1 MIHGLIGTRKRSG
14 RVLDLGAG
22 EGSFPAPDSRELPNS
37 REFVVRCDIERPLQC
52 RDRYVIADSA
62 YLPFRNGVFNTV
74 VANHSL
80 EHVADLQATLAEV
93 GRVIRSGG
101 VFYASVPD
109 AKSLA
114 DRIYRWLGRG
124 GGHVNAF
131 KAESDLRL
139 QVERVAGLPCRSSR
153 LLFSSF
159 SFLGPRSRANR
170 WQHKL
175 LLFLGAP
182 HAVVAGLTGLLRWLD
197 VLFRTQFSRYGWEYL
212 FGSYPQALPSR
223 CWTNVCSSCGKGVPR
238 SELTENAILGGGD
251 LSPVFRCPGCGS
263 WNLRTPEVQN
273 PCRQASGR

>member
-1 MIHGLIGTRKRSG
+1 
-14 RVLDLGAG
+14 VLDLGAG

-37 REFVVRCDIERPLQC
+37 LEFVVRCDIERPRLC
-52 RDRYVIADSA
+52 GDRYVIADSA
-62 YLPFRNGVFNTV
+62 HLPFRDGAFDTV

-93 GRVIRSGG
+93 GRVIQADG

-131 KAESDLRL
+131 AAEADLRL
-139 QVERVAGLPCRSSR
+139 QVERVTGLPCRSAR

-175 LLFLGAP
+175 LLFFGAP
-182 HAVVAGLTGLLRWLD
+182 HAVVAGLAGLLRWLD

-212 FGSYPQALPSR
+212 FGSYPQPLPSR
-223 CWTNVCSSCGKGVPR
+223 CWTNVCSSCGKGVPS
-238 SELTENAILGGGD
+238 SELPETPILGGGGR
-251 LSPVFRCPGCGS
+251 LSPIFRCPGCGS

-273 PCRQASGR
+273 PCRQASDR